1 MEAASPGRELSGDKA
16 QRIVDAMRT
25 SVGLRG
31 ATGSTFD
38 HVAREAGV
46 SRGLLHYYFG
56 TKERLLVEVVRRDCD
71 LRMERLT
78 ETITG
83 VESADALLGAL
94 VQSLNETIEET
105 PEFFVILLE
114 LHTLAR
120 RNEEIAA
127 EVAELHRRVRG
138 HLAGLLEQARA
149 DGVIRLAGEPEAV
162 SEILFALGDGLAMRM
177 LAEPERDY
185 GSALA
190 MALTGARALV
200 IGDAVQDR
208 S

>member
-1 MEAASPGRELSGDKA
+1 MEAASPARELSGEKA

-31 ATGSTFD
+31 TTGSTFD

-71 LRMERLT
+71 LRMERLS
-78 ETITG
+78 ETVAAIDG
-83 VESADALLGAL
+83 ADALLAAL
-94 VQSLNETIEET
+94 VQSLNETLAET

-120 RNEEIAA
+120 RNDEIAA
-127 EVAELHRRVRG
+127 ALAELHRRVRD
-138 HLAGLLEQARA
+138 HLAGLLADARD
-149 DGVIRLAGEPEAV
+149 DGAIRLAAEPVAV
-162 SEILFALGDGLAMRM
+162 SEVLFALGDGLAMRM

-185 GSALA
+185 GPTLATALI
-190 MALTGARALV
+190 GARALV
-200 IGDAVQDR
+200 LPSGD
-208 S
+208 

>member
-1 MEAASPGRELSGDKA
+1 MEAAAPTRELSGEKA
-16 QRIVDAMRT
+16 QRIIDAMRT

-31 ATGSTFD
+31 TTGSTFD

-56 TKERLLVEVVRRDCD
+56 TKERLLAEVVRRDCD

-78 ETITG
+78 ETIAG
-83 VESADALLGAL
+83 VDRVEDADALLRAL
-94 VQSLNETIEET
+94 VESLRDTVGET

-138 HLAGLLEQARA
+138 HLAVLLAGARD
-149 DGVIRLAGEPEAV
+149 DGVIRLAGEPEPI
-162 SEILFALGDGLAMRM
+162 SEVLFALADGLAMRM
-177 LAEPERDY
+177 LAEPGRDY
-185 GSALA
+185 EEALA
-190 MALTGARALV
+190 VALRAARALV
-200 IGDAVQDR
+200 LDPD
-208 S
+208 

>member
-1 MEAASPGRELSGDKA
+1 MEAASPSRELSGEKA

-38 HVAREAGV
+38 QVAREAGV

-71 LRMERLT
+71 LRMQRMS

-83 VESADALLGAL
+83 VESSEALLGAL
-94 VQSLNETIEET
+94 VQSLNETIAET

-114 LHTLAR
+114 LHSLAR
-120 RNEEIAA
+120 RNAEIAS
-127 EVAELHRRVRG
+127 ELAELHRRVRG
-138 HLAGLLEQARA
+138 HLAGLLEQAREQGA
-149 DGVIRLAGEPEAV
+149 IRLAGEPGAV
-162 SEILFALGDGLAMRM
+162 SEVLFALADGLAMRM

-185 GSALA
+185 GATLATALSA
-190 MALTGARALV
+190 ARALV
-200 IGDAVQDR
+200 LPGEAE
-208 S
+208 